1 MDEAGNGANVH
12 GEIACGESYYIRIKT
27 DEKRPIK
34 LVMGRMCM
42 TKYRMEKLIIK
53 YKD

>member
-1 MDEAGNGANVH
+1 MDDTGRGANVH
-12 GEIACGESYYIRIKT
+12 GEILCGDNYYIRIKNN
-27 DEKRPIK
+27 EKLLMK